1 MVYLYRNAML
11 HEEQIRKADV
21 LTEALPYMQSF
32 RGQTFL
38 IKVGGSAMEETAL
51 VDSLLR
57 DIVFLEAVGINPVL
71 VHGGGKAINKAMKD
85 AGLEAKFIGGLRVTD
100 AATIGIVE
108 ETLARVINPDLVQR
122 IKQLGG
128 KALGLP
134 GTQVFLGKKMPGKDP
149 TTGQPADLGFVGE
162 VIDCNTEIIDLAV
175 AGEVVPV
182 VSPVAKEA
190 GSGQTLNVN
199 ADIAAC
205 ALAKKLKASKLIFLS
220 DVLGIMRDPKDNAT
234 LIPTLNEAA
243 IVKLKTEG
251 VISGGMI
258 PKVDS
263 ALDSLHGGVKKVHM
277 IDGRIPHSL
286 VLEIFTDRGIGTE
299 ITL

>member
-1 MVYLYRNAML
+1 MNP
-11 HEEQIRKADV
+11 HTDTIKQADV
-21 LTEALPYMQSF
+21 LLEALPYIQSF

-38 IKVGGSAMEETAL
+38 IKVGGSAMEEQAL

-85 AGLEAKFIGGLRVTD
+85 AGLEAHFIGGLRVTD

-108 ETLARVINPDLVQR
+108 ETLARVINPDLVNR
-122 IKQLGG
+122 IQSLGG
-128 KALGLP
+128 KAIGLSGTSVFKGQRMLG
-134 GTQVFLGKKMPGKDP
+134 TDP
-149 TTGQPADLGFVGE
+149 ATGNSVDMGFVGE
-162 VIDCNTEIIDLAV
+162 VVECDTSIIDLAV

-182 VSPVAKEA
+182 VSPLAREIGA
-190 GSGQTLNVN
+190 EHTLNVN

-205 ALAKKLKASKLIFLS
+205 ALAKKIKATKLIFLS
-220 DVLGIMRDPKDNAT
+220 DVLGVMRDPKDSST
-234 LIPTLNEAA
+234 LLSTLNPASIERL
-243 IVKLKTEG
+243 KLDG
-251 VISGGMI
+251 IISGGMI

-263 ALDSLHGGVKKVHM
+263 ALDALRGGVGKVHM
-277 IDGRIPHSL
+277 IDGRIPHSV
-286 VLEIFTDRGIGTE
+286 VLEIFTDKGIGTE

>member
-1 MVYLYRNAML
+1 MSLSD
-11 HEEQIRKADV
+11 QISKAAV
-21 LTEALPYMQSF
+21 LLEALPYMQSF

-38 IKVGGSAMEETAL
+38 IKVGGSAMEEQSL

-85 AGLEAKFIGGLRVTD
+85 SGLEAKFIGGLRVTD
-100 AATIGIVE
+100 EATISIVE
-108 ETLARVINPDLVQR
+108 ETLARVINPDLVER
-122 IKQLGG
+122 IKSLGG
-128 KALGLP
+128 RAIGLP
-134 GTQVFLGKKMPGKDP
+134 GTTVFSGKRMLGRDP
-149 TTGQPADLGFVGE
+149 ATGEPADLGFVGE
-162 VIDCNTEIIDLAV
+162 VTICNTEVIDLAI

-182 VSPVAKEA
+182 VSPVAREV
-190 GSGQTLNVN
+190 GTRNTLNVN

-205 ALAKKLKASKLIFLS
+205 ALAKKLKATKLIFLS
-220 DVLGIMRDPKDNAT
+220 DVLGVMRDPKDNAT
-234 LIPTLNEAA
+234 LIPTLDEASIA
-243 IVKLKTEG
+243 QLKKEG
-251 VISGGMI
+251 IISGGMI

-263 ALDSLHGGVKKVHM
+263 ALDSLHGGVGKVHM

-286 VLEIFTDRGIGTE
+286 VLECFTDRGIGTE

>member
-1 MVYLYRNAML
+1 ML

-108 ETLARVINPDLVQR
+108 ETLARVINPDLVER

-220 DVLGIMRDPKDNAT
+220 DVLGVMRDPKDNAT

-263 ALDSLHGGVKKVHM
+263 ALDSLHGGVNKVHM

-286 VLEIFTDRGIGTE
+286 VLEIFTDHGIGTE

>member
-1 MVYLYRNAML
+1 ML

-122 IKQLGG
+122 IKHLGG

-199 ADIAAC
+199 ADTAAC

-220 DVLGIMRDPKDNAT
+220 DVLGVLRDPKDNAT